1 MKKLFSFIL
10 SASIAASMAIP
21 ALADMQISQTVPEV
35 YVNDRKIT
43 FKGQS
48 PILDTSVDRVMV
60 PLRGVMEAMGAEVIW
75 QEETRSVIINSK
87 DNITRLVLEI
97 GNPEMKI
104 YTAVSLMK
112 YDESTYTLDA
122 APVIMNNRTLFPLRA
137 ISENMAADV
146 QWNNDTHTADI
157 HTKEYLKYI
166 NKQTEENKGDN
177 EDYSHV
183 LKDNVI
189 NLSLSSDSK
198 DIKQGDQVEI
208 YVNMTNTN
216 NYADYK
222 LNAITS
228 TLFYDKE
235 KFSFDKAEVMLND
248 KVFTDVLAASNGD
261 YPGNSV
267 KSVAIIMPNTT
278 EERGVKDSKIMK
290 FTFTSLTGEAG
301 EFSLADR
308 IAIRG
313 YDNELNVEKD
323 SKSYS
328 FADYQN
334 LYLDTTPLI
343 IK

>member
-97 GNPEMKI
+97 GNPEMKV

-177 EDYSHV
+177 EDYSYV

>member
-35 YVNDRKIT
+35 YVNDREIT

-48 PILDTSVDRVMV
+48 PILDTSVNRVMV

-97 GNPEMKI
+97 GNPEMKV

-157 HTKEYLKYI
+157 HTKEYLKHI

-177 EDYSHV
+177 EDYSYV

>member
-97 GNPEMKI
+97 GNPEMKV

>member
-10 SASIAASMAIP
+10 SASIAASMTIP
-21 ALADMQISQTVPEV
+21 AMADMQISQTVPEV
-35 YVNDRKIT
+35 YVNDRAIT

-48 PILDTSVDRVMV
+48 PVLDTSVDRVMV
-60 PLRGVMEAMGAEVIW
+60 PLRGVMEAMGSEVIW

-97 GNPEMKI
+97 GNPEMKV

-112 YDESTYTLDA
+112 YDESTYKLDA

-137 ISENMAADV
+137 ISENMDADV
-146 QWNNDTHTADI
+146 KWDNSTHTADI
-157 HTKEYLKYI
+157 YTKEYKKYI
-166 NKQTEENKGDN
+166 AQKTEENKGDN
-177 EDYSHV
+177 KDYSYV

-198 DIKQGDQVEI
+198 DIKQGDQVEV
-208 YVNMTNTN
+208 YVNMTNTK
-216 NYADYK
+216 NYSDYD

-228 TLFYDKE
+228 TIFYDKE
-235 KFSFDKAEVMLND
+235 KFSFDKAEVILND
-248 KVFTDVLAASNGD
+248 NVFTDVLAASNGD

-267 KSVAIIMPNTT
+267 KSVAIIMPNSTAQKNL
-278 EERGVKDSKIMK
+278 RDSKIMK

-308 IAIRG
+308 IALRG
-313 YDNELNVEKD
+313 YDNELNVSKD
-323 SKSYS
+323 SKSYTFS
-328 FADYQN
+328 DYKN
-334 LYLDTTPLI
+334 IYLDTTPLT

>member
-35 YVNDRKIT
+35 YVNDREIT

-48 PILDTSVDRVMV
+48 PILDTSVNRVMV

-97 GNPEMKI
+97 GNPEMKV

-177 EDYSHV
+177 KDYSYV

>member
-35 YVNDRKIT
+35 YVNDREIT

-48 PILDTSVDRVMV
+48 PILDTSVNRVMV

-97 GNPEMKI
+97 GNPEMKV

-146 QWNNDTHTADI
+146 QWGNDTHTADI

-166 NKQTEENKGDN
+166 NKKTEENKGDN
-177 EDYSHV
+177 ENYSYV

-222 LNAITS
+222 LSAITS

-261 YPGNSV
+261 YPGDSV